1 MWMDLSQPTNSHKAL
16 FLPTAV
22 WPHALFFRKVAS
34 ANEKGKENIEYFFA
48 LSGKTA
54 EAAIIIFVNIFF
66 FYPTN
71 ENKTA
76 LSTC

>member
-1 MWMDLSQPTNSHKAL
+1 MRLALPQPTNSHKAL
-16 FLPTAV
+16 FFPTAV

-34 ANEKGKENIEYFFA
+34 VNEKGKESIEYSLA
-48 LSGKTA
+48 LSGNTV
-54 EAAIIIFVNIFF
+54 EFAITIFVNLF

>member
-1 MWMDLSQPTNSHKAL
+1 MRLALPQPIISHKAV

-34 ANEKGKENIEYFFA
+34 TNEKRKENKEYFFA

-54 EAAIIIFVNIFF
+54 EFAITI
-66 FYPTN
+66 
-71 ENKTA
+71 
-76 LSTC
+76 CC